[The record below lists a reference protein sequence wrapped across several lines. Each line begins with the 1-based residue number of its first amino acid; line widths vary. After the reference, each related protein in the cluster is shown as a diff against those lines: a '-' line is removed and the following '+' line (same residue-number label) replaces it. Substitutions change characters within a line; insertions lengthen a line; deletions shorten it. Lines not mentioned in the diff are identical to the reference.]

1 MEISRLVLGVLV
13 AIALPGSISALRDR
27 LPLAALVSL
36 FLSLYAVVP
45 VLNGWEAFA
54 VTFSAVI
61 AAICTLLLR
70 NHLTKDAESGKNEP
84 ATAPFPF
91 RTSGLAALLI
101 LVSAFPIGLT
111 LVAYYGN
118 DAMAHLMEST
128 GGNATAIVLFGLLAA
143 VFIGND
149 VAYLSV
155 LPLIRKLRTEKDG
168 GAALVPQ
175 GQHVGWIERSVIF
188 SFVAGG
194 QADAAAL
201 AVAAK
206 ALIRL
211 PQVQDEKEG
220 SAVGE
225 YIIVGTLASVVASIA
240 AAVIVRLA
248 LGLPAL

>member
-1 MEISRLVLGVLV
+1 MEISRLILGVLV
-13 AIALPGSISALRDR
+13 AIALPGSISALRAR
-27 LPLAALVSL
+27 IPLGVLVSL
-36 FLSLYAVVP
+36 LLSLYAVVP
-45 VLNGWEAFA
+45 VLNGWAAFA
-54 VTFSAVI
+54 VTSSAVI
-61 AAICTLLLR
+61 ASVCTLILR
-70 NHLTKDAESGKNEP
+70 GHLSKEVKPDP
-84 ATAPFPF
+84 AGSEFPF
-91 RTSGLAALLI
+91 RASGLIALLI
-101 LVSAFPIGLT
+101 LASAIPVGLT
-111 LVAYYGN
+111 LIAFYGN
-118 DAMAHLMEST
+118 DAMAHLMQST
-128 GGNATAIVLFGLLAA
+128 GSNTTAIVLFGLLAA

-155 LPLIRKLRTEKDG
+155 LPLIRKLKSDKDG
-168 GAALVPQ
+168 GATLVPQ